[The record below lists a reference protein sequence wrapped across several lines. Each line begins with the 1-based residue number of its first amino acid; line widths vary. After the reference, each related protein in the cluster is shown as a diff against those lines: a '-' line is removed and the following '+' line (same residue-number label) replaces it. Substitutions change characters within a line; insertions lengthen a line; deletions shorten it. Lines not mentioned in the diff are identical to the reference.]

1 VTRTGRRPCA
11 PSPVLRVLA
20 VAGVLAV
27 VPACTTPTS
36 PAPTAVTVTGTASPV
51 ALEPAAYAAALVE
64 GTNAARLAG
73 GLPALEVSACAT
85 QAADRRAA
93 DLVGVAELTH
103 APLDD
108 VIQGCDAPRTAEN
121 LSRASAPPADVVEAW
136 LASPGHRDNLLDP
149 DLRHVGVACVPDGP
163 ALLCSQVLLGP

>member
-1 VTRTGRRPCA
+1 MRALVVA
-11 PSPVLRVLA
+11 VVLA
-20 VAGVLAV
+20 A
-27 VPACTTPTS
+27 VPACSTPPSPDPAGLPTS
-36 PAPTAVTVTGTASPV
+36 GTASSV
-51 ALEPAAYAAALVE
+51 ALEPDLYAAALVE
-64 GTNAARLAG
+64 DTNATRVAD
-73 GLPALEVSACAT
+73 GLPALEVSACAA
-85 QAADRRAA
+85 QAAERRAA

-163 ALLCSQVLLGP
+163 ALLCSQVFLGP